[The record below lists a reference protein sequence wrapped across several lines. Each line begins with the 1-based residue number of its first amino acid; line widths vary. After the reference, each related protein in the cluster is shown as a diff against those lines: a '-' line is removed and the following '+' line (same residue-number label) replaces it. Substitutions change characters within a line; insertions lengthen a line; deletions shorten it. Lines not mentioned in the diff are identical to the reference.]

1 MKYFSISRLED
12 KSFVNIHN
20 NIVLIFKNINHYEE
34 EVYSLLESN
43 KISLVE
49 LEELVV
55 SWGGAIET
63 LILEDLVKKHVKE
76 SKKNVEDR

>member
-20 NIVLIFKNINHYEE
+20 NIVLIFKNINDYEE

-49 LEELVV
+49 LEELVI
-55 SWGGAIET
+55 SWGGVIET